1 MQYFIWD
8 FTACKSKHLELSV
21 IIQEGL
27 EGGGG
32 SSIHYSLK
40 NLAHYLSH

>member
-27 EGGGG
+27 EGYIIQEGLEGGG
-32 SSIHYSLK
+32 V
-40 NLAHYLSH
+40 